1 MATVSTLV
9 DDLDGTSP
17 ATTVHFQVNGKSYAV
32 DLNEENAQ
40 TLQDLMDQVEE
51 KFKPFVRVA
60 RPLGT
65 TSVKKSNKPEYDAKA
80 VRAWAESQGMEVS
93 SRGRIKKEIL
103 DAYYARKDR

>member
-1 MATVSTLV
+1 MCIR
-9 DDLDGTSP
+9 DR